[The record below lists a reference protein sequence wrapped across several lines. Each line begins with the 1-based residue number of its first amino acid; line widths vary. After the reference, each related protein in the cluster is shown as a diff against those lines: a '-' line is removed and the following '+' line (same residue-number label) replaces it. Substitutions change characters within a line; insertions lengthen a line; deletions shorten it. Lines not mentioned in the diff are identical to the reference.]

1 MDKPILEMDRC
12 TSMTKDGVMMSI
24 DIKDLKRLE
33 DLLYDTALA
42 NKEGD
47 SNRVGWNVQD
57 MLKIIRRER
66 K

>member
-42 NKEGD
+42 SKEGD

>member
-1 MDKPILEMDRC
+1 
-12 TSMTKDGVMMSI
+12 MTKDGVMMSI

-42 NKEGD
+42 SKEGD

>member
-1 MDKPILEMDRC
+1 MVAPIFEMGRC

-33 DLLYDTALA
+33 DLLFDTALA

-47 SNRVGWNVQD
+47 SNRVGWNVHD

>member
-1 MDKPILEMDRC
+1 
-12 TSMTKDGVMMSI
+12 MTNDGMMVSI
-24 DIKDLKRLE
+24 DINDMERLR

-42 NKEGD
+42 SKEGD

-57 MLKIIRRER
+57 MLTIIRRER